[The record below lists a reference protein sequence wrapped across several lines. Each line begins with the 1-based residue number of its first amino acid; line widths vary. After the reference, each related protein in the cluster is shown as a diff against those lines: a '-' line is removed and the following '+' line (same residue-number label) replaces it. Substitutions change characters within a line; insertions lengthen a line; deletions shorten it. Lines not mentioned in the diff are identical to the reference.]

1 MFTISLYGTI
11 DIVGRWN
18 PVLRYHSWRIL
29 TSSSRFYEYFVD
41 RSGRWNVDCS
51 LFSMISL
58 WLLLSYTVDYFR
70 LKKKLKMENKMI
82 NIV

>member
-1 MFTISLYGTI
+1 
-11 DIVGRWN
+11 
-18 PVLRYHSWRIL
+18 
-29 TSSSRFYEYFVD
+29 
-41 RSGRWNVDCS
+41 
-51 LFSMISL
+51 MISL